1 MRIDSI
7 VSAFDVPL
15 LGTVTALGQARMPWG
30 ETLRVFERDQVGL
43 PALFVY
49 AVVLATQIYALYI
62 GRHIWRRDRLAIPL
76 IGIAVVATVVGTI
89 LAILA
94 DVAQQ
99 PIPYFGSPQLVLW
112 VPALL
117 ALLLRED
124 VRRDQELVASE
135 ERHRTLIE
143 SAPEAI
149 VVLDVGA
156 ARFVEFNQK
165 AVDMFGW
172 PPSELATKTPSDLSP
187 EFQPDGRRSAV
198 AIADHIRQV
207 REGKTPRFE
216 WTHRARDGREIPCEI
231 RLVRLPHPT
240 RILIRGST
248 TDISDRLRLE
258 AQLRQAQKMEAMGQ
272 LAGGVAHDF
281 NNLLTVIGGYCGM
294 LLDKLPTDDPLRSDV
309 RAIADAGDRAASL
322 TQRLLAFSR
331 RAALTPKVVDIN
343 DVVREAE
350 HILRRL
356 IGENIV
362 LTVALLPGGG
372 RVKVDPGQLG
382 QVLINLAVNA
392 RDALPNGGEVTI
404 RTEVI
409 ELGAHLPAPGSILS
423 GRCVR
428 LVVSD
433 DGTGMPPEVKARIFE
448 PFFTTKAAGKG
459 TGLGL
464 AVVHGFVE
472 QSGGHIEVASEEG
485 KGTAFFISL
494 PLVDEAPSV
503 VAPPTVNLAAR
514 GTETVLVVEDE
525 EAVRHLLAQGLANYN
540 FTVMTAGDAAEA
552 LRLAGNG
559 AAHIDLLVTDVI
571 LPKMSGRDLVDCL
584 RKERADLRVLFISG
598 YIDDALLRPGMSEA
612 REAFLQKPFT
622 LPAFVSKVREI
633 LDQK

>member
-1 MRIDSI
+1 MSPSSPFPT
-7 VSAFDVPL
+7 SA
-15 LGTVTALGQARMPWG
+15 
-30 ETLRVFERDQVGL
+30 
-43 PALFVY
+43 
-49 AVVLATQIYALYI
+49 
-62 GRHIWRRDRLAIPL
+62 RLSSCS
-76 IGIAVVATVVGTI
+76 GCR
-89 LAILA
+89 
-94 DVAQQ
+94 
-99 PIPYFGSPQLVLW
+99 
-112 VPALL
+112 ALL

-294 LLDKLPTDDPLRSDV
+294 LLDKLPSDDPLRSDV
-309 RAIADAGDRAASL
+309 RGHRGRRRSRCLSHTASACVQP
-322 TQRLLAFSR
+322 TGRPEPR
-331 RAALTPKVVDIN
+331 RSLDIN

-372 RVKVDPGQLG
+372 RVKADPGQLG

-409 ELGAHLPAPGSILS
+409 ELGGTSAGTRIDPLGTLCSPG
-423 GRCVR
+423 R
-428 LVVSD
+428 
-433 DGTGMPPEVKARIFE
+433 
-448 PFFTTKAAGKG
+448 
-459 TGLGL
+459 
-464 AVVHGFVE
+464 
-472 QSGGHIEVASEEG
+472 
-485 KGTAFFISL
+485 
-494 PLVDEAPSV
+494 
-503 VAPPTVNLAAR
+503 
-514 GTETVLVVEDE
+514 
-525 EAVRHLLAQGLANYN
+525 
-540 FTVMTAGDAAEA
+540 
-552 LRLAGNG
+552 
-559 AAHIDLLVTDVI
+559 
-571 LPKMSGRDLVDCL
+571 
-584 RKERADLRVLFISG
+584 ER
-598 YIDDALLRPGMSEA
+598 
-612 REAFLQKPFT
+612 
-622 LPAFVSKVREI
+622 
-633 LDQK
+633 